1 MNKRSMTE
9 KEKKATYQ
17 CKLELEEM
25 CKRFGYDV
33 FTYSA
38 SRVMEIERGKRA
50 IQSQIREKKKE
61 LQELSKKRRTWSKE
75 A

>member
-9 KEKKATYQ
+9 KEKKDAYQ

-25 CKRFGYDV
+25 CKRFGYKIFV
-33 FTYSA
+33 YSA

-50 IQSQIREKKKE
+50 VQAEIREKRKE
-61 LQELSKKRRTWSKE
+61 LIELSKKRRNWSKE